1 MANQRNLKA
10 FVRFD
15 GSGRVVAGSL
25 ILRKQKPKVGNFQ
38 EIQGYQCCNVGEI
51 PIVVQIQ
58 SEFPFNYPDFVVES
72 DNGVYRYIFNAG
84 DNTTVNDVTELAAYN
99 NTRYKGIGKFS
110 VSGGDLIF
118 TPNAAVAAMFAASGT
133 TSISGYSFAD

>member
-10 FVRFD
+10 FVRYD

-51 PIVVQIQ
+51 PIVVTIQ
-58 SEFPFNYPDFVVES
+58 SEFPFSYPDFVVES
-72 DNGVYRYIFNAG
+72 DNGVYRYIFNGG

-99 NTRYKGIGKFS
+99 NTNYKGIGKFS

-118 TPNAAVAAMFAASGT
+118 TPNSAIAAMFAAGGT